1 LSGRAV
7 AGVDGCRAG
16 WVAAI
21 ALPGEPVRV
30 AVFRGFAALLSLL
43 PADALIAV
51 DMPIGL
57 PEHTLH
63 GGRGPESLI
72 RPLLGMRQSSVFSI
86 PSRRA
91 VYAALPVDEAAPG
104 EAWAAA
110 HRLAS
115 AVARETSTP
124 PRGVAIQAFGLF
136 ARIRE
141 VDALLRA
148 DAALRTRVIEAH
160 PELVPRLP
168 APRRAAPEPL
178 GEGRCAAWRAAWRAA
193 AEALQARRALLAADG
208 CDPALLSAPPPR
220 GAGADDVLDAL
231 AVLTV
236 ARRAAAGTVERFP
249 EPPSADACGLPI
261 AIHV

>member
-1 LSGRAV
+1 MSGRAV

-148 DAALRTRVIEAH
+148 NAALRGRVFEAH
-160 PELVPRLP
+160 PELAFWRLNG
-168 APRRAAPEPL
+168 RRALETPKKVRNRPHPPGLE
-178 GEGRCAAWRAAWRAA
+178 
-193 AEALQARRALLAADG
+193 ARRALLAADG

>member
-141 VDALLRA
+141 VDALFRA
-148 DAALRTRVIEAH
+148 NAALRGRVFEAH
-160 PELVPRLP
+160 PELAFWRLNG
-168 APRRAAPEPL
+168 RRALETPKKVRNRPHPPGLE
-178 GEGRCAAWRAAWRAA
+178 
-193 AEALQARRALLAADG
+193 ARRALLTADG
-208 CDPALLSAPPPR
+208 CDPALLAASPPR

-249 EPPSADACGLPI
+249 EPPSADAFGLPI

>member
-21 ALPGEPVRV
+21 GLPGEPVRIV
-30 AVFRGFAALLSLL
+30 VFREFAALLSLL
-43 PADALIAV
+43 PGDALVAV

-57 PEHTLH
+57 PEYTLH

-91 VYAALPVDEAAPG
+91 VHAAPPVDAAAPDD
-104 EAWAAA
+104 AWAAA

-115 AVARETSTP
+115 AIARETSTP

-136 ARIRE
+136 SKIRE
-141 VDALLRA
+141 IDTLLRA
-148 DAALRTRVIEAH
+148 DAALPGRVIEAH
-160 PELVPRLP
+160 PELAFWRLNG
-168 APRRAAPEPL
+168 RRPL
-178 GEGRCAAWRAAWRAA
+178 ETPKKVRNRPHPPG
-193 AEALQARRALLAADG
+193 LDARRALLAADG
-208 CDPALLSAPPPR
+208 CDPVLLAAPPPR

-249 EPPSADACGLPI
+249 DPPAVDACGLPI